1 MQNPHE
7 LVKKEEKKREKYPR
21 WYKSCIDPWF
31 YFLPDLQFA
40 EKEWIQRLCRS
51 AMIWRVFFFFFSIF
65 SFCTWTR
72 SCHYFCEIFSSVL
85 KVSCC
90 RIYLEITTIWWVRRL
105 KIWYFFLGKRWTSRT
120 VQDQTPNWSF
130 RAQCTQH
137 QTANEPRGTLAE
149 ASKELPHNKTACCST
164 LRYWRQHTGLV
175 EWGEKQPK
183 NKLLFVLNSKC
194 VLVSA
199 DQGDN
204 PP

>member
-1 MQNPHE
+1 MQN
-7 LVKKEEKKREKYPR
+7 LGTYIWSKKKWKMPK
-21 WYKSCIDPWF
+21 
-31 YFLPDLQFA
+31 
-40 EKEWIQRLCRS
+40 
-51 AMIWRVFFFFFSIF
+51 MIWILHRCSGELYLISYLICSLLRKNESRDCVDLRWFDEFFFFFSIF

-164 LRYWRQHTGLV
+164 LRYWRWHTGQC
-175 EWGEKQPK
+175 E
-183 NKLLFVLNSKC
+183 
-194 VLVSA
+194 
-199 DQGDN
+199 
-204 PP
+204 

>member
-1 MQNPHE
+1 MVLFLTWFAVCWERMNPE
-7 LVKKEEKKREKYPR
+7 
-21 WYKSCIDPWF
+21 
-31 YFLPDLQFA
+31 
-40 EKEWIQRLCRS
+40 RLCRS
-51 AMIWRVFFFFFSIF
+51 AMIWRVFFLSSVFAPEQEAVTI
-65 SFCTWTR
+65 
-72 SCHYFCEIFSSVL
+72 FCEIFSSVSKSKL
-85 KVSCC
+85 LQNLSWNHNDLMSEMQTQKSD
-90 RIYLEITTIWWVRRL
+90 I
-105 KIWYFFLGKRWTSRT
+105 FFLWKRWTSRT

-183 NKLLFVLNSKC
+183 NKLLFVLNSKY

-199 DQGDN
+199 DSILRL
-204 PP
+204 

>member
-1 MQNPHE
+1 MV
-7 LVKKEEKKREKYPR
+7 LFLT
-21 WYKSCIDPWF
+21 WF
-31 YFLPDLQFA
+31 AVCWERMNL
-40 EKEWIQRLCRS
+40 ERLCRS
-51 AMIWRVFFFFFSIF
+51 AMIWRVFFFYLQFLHLNKKLSLFFV
-65 SFCTWTR
+65 R
-72 SCHYFCEIFSSVL
+72 YFRQFL

-90 RIYLEITTIWWVRRL
+90 RIYLEITTIWWVRCRL
-105 KIWYFFLGKRWTSRT
+105 KNLIFFFLWKRWTSRT

-183 NKLLFVLNSKC
+183 NKLSFILNSIMYSN
-194 VLVSA
+194 LSI
-199 DQGDN
+199 
-204 PP
+204 

>member
-7 LVKKEEKKREKYPR
+7 LVKKEEKKGEKYPR

-105 KIWYFFLGKRWTSRT
+105 KIWYFFWENVERHERCRIKLPTEVLELSVPNTKQRT
-120 VQDQTPNWSF
+120 N
-130 RAQCTQH
+130 
-137 QTANEPRGTLAE
+137 LA
-149 ASKELPHNKTACCST
+149 AP
-164 LRYWRQHTGLV
+164 
-175 EWGEKQPK
+175 
-183 NKLLFVLNSKC
+183 
-194 VLVSA
+194 
-199 DQGDN
+199 
-204 PP
+204 

>member
-1 MQNPHE
+1 
-7 LVKKEEKKREKYPR
+7 
-21 WYKSCIDPWF
+21 
-31 YFLPDLQFA
+31 
-40 EKEWIQRLCRS
+40 
-51 AMIWRVFFFFFSIF
+51 MIWRVFFFFFSIF

-90 RIYLEITTIWWVRRL
+90 RIYLEITTIWWVRCRL
-105 KIWYFFLGKRWTSRT
+105 KNLIFFLWKCWTSRT

-183 NKLLFVLNSKC
+183 NKLLFVLNSKY

-199 DQGDN
+199 DSILRL
-204 PP
+204 

>member
-7 LVKKEEKKREKYPR
+7 LVKKEEKKNEKYPR

-51 AMIWRVFFFFFSIF
+51 AMIWRFFFYLQFLHLNKKLSLFFV
-65 SFCTWTR
+65 R
-72 SCHYFCEIFSSVL
+72 YFRQFL

-90 RIYLEITTIWWVRRL
+90 RIYLEITTIWWVRCRL
-105 KIWYFFLGKRWTSRT
+105 KNLIFFFLWKRWTSRT

-164 LRYWRQHTGLV
+164 LRYWRQHTDLGWV
-175 EWGEKQPK
+175 RWKTAEK
-183 NKLLFVLNSKC
+183 
-194 VLVSA
+194 
-199 DQGDN
+199 
-204 PP
+204 